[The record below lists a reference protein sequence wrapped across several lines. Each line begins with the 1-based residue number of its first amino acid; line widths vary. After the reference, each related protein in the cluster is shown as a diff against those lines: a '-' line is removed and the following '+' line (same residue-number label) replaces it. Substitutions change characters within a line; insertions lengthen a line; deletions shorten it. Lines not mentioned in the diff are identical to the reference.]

1 MVGMWV
7 FVSVLSVFFF
17 NVFFRTR
24 KGKKSLDSQLV
35 FNGCSTQKVS
45 SPIPSEFVLTSEM
58 RTSEMLHPTSYSIT
72 KHENEWVNEQG
83 LTQTDEALPAAD

>member
-1 MVGMWV
+1 MLILDGGNVGICIGT
-7 FVSVLSVFFF
+7 FCIFFF

-24 KGKKSLDSQLV
+24 KEKKSLDGQLV

-58 RTSEMLHPTSYSIT
+58 PTSEMLHPTSYSIT
-72 KHENEWVNEQG
+72 KHENEWVNQQG
-83 LTQTDEALPAAD
+83 PTQTD